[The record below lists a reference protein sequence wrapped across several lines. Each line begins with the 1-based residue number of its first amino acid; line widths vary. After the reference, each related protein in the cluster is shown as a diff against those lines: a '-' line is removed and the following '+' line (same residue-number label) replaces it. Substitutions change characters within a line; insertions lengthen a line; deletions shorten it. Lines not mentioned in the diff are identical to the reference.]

1 MNSWNIQ
8 IEKKWPKG
16 CFFLLQQS
24 LHHFMVHLSY
34 AMIVFILSHYVTEE
48 KILSIF
54 CVFKNFEYT
63 IYKVYFYNVS
73 MKMLKRIHKILKVIK
88 KFRRNNKSNLNIFL
102 IFAAIVMIWRGI
114 ANLLDLYFF
123 PNNPLVGNLIC
134 IVLWLF
140 ILLLDDWKLR
150 ELEWELEKKEEI
162 KKLK

>member
-1 MNSWNIQ
+1 MKYTNRK
-8 IEKKWPKG
+8 E
-16 CFFLLQQS
+16 
-24 LHHFMVHLSY
+24 
-34 AMIVFILSHYVTEE
+34 VTERLLFFVAA
-48 KILSIF
+48 ISTPLRGPSLLCNDSVYIISLRNRG
-54 CVFKNFEYT
+54 KNLINFLRFQKFWIYY

-73 MKMLKRIHKILKVIK
+73 MKMLKRIHKILKTIK

-102 IFAAIVMIWRGI
+102 IFAAIVMIWSGI